1 MTQFVSNLKKFNN
14 SVNRSLLYKNNES
27 LTKEVE
33 YKLISNW
40 QKNKDDKSL
49 NKLLAAYQKL
59 VNSILRKYLSYG
71 ISQEDLFQEGMIGLV
86 YAIDKFDISK
96 GFRLSTYS
104 RWWIKAVIQNYI
116 LKNWSVVKTGST
128 ASQKTLFF
136 GFNKLKKQ
144 INFNSLNFMGEEE
157 LKKISNILGM
167 KSFEIQNMESRLT
180 MGDQSLN
187 QKISKD
193 DQSDLMSLLE
203 DDSLTPD
210 VITEKNNDNKLKKK
224 WLDEAINKLNDRE
237 KIIIFSR
244 KKNDNAETLHEI
256 GKKLN
261 ISKERVR
268 QIEVGALKKLKKI
281 ILQTSNESEEFF
293 LN

>member
-1 MTQFVSNLKKFNN
+1 MTQFIPNLKKFNN

-27 LTKEVE
+27 LSKEVE
-33 YKLISNW
+33 YQLISNW
-40 QKNKDDKSL
+40 QKNKDEKSL

-86 YAIDKFDISK
+86 YAIDKFDVSR

-187 QKISKD
+187 QKISED
-193 DQSDLMSLLE
+193 DQGDLMSLLE

-210 VITEKNNDNKLKKK
+210 IIAEKNNDNKLKKK

-244 KKNDNAETLHEI
+244 KKNDNAKTLHEI

>member
-1 MTQFVSNLKKFNN
+1 MTQFISNLKKFNN

-27 LTKEVE
+27 LSKEVE
-33 YKLISNW
+33 YQLISNW
-40 QKNKDDKSL
+40 QKNKDEKSL

-86 YAIDKFDISK
+86 YAIDKFDVSR

-187 QKISKD
+187 QKISED
-193 DQSDLMSLLE
+193 DQGDLMSLLE

-210 VITEKNNDNKLKKK
+210 IIAEKNNDNKLKKK

-244 KKNDNAETLHEI
+244 KKNDNTETLHEI
-256 GKKLN
+256 GQKLN

>member
-1 MTQFVSNLKKFNN
+1 MTHFISNLKKFNN

-27 LTKEVE
+27 LSKEVE
-33 YKLISNW
+33 YQLISNW
-40 QKNKDDKSL
+40 QKNKDEKSL

-86 YAIDKFDISK
+86 YAIDKFDVSR

-187 QKISKD
+187 QKISED
-193 DQSDLMSLLE
+193 DQGDLMSLLE

-210 VITEKNNDNKLKKK
+210 IIAEKNNDNKLKKK

>member
-1 MTQFVSNLKKFNN
+1 MTQFIPNLKKFNN

-27 LTKEVE
+27 LSKEVE
-33 YKLISNW
+33 YQLISNW
-40 QKNKDDKSL
+40 QKNKDEKSL

-86 YAIDKFDISK
+86 YAIDKFDVSR

>member
-1 MTQFVSNLKKFNN
+1 MTDQNYSLKKFNSSAYN
-14 SVNRSLLYKNNES
+14 ALLYRNNES
-27 LTKEVE
+27 LNKEDE
-33 YKLISNW
+33 YNLILKW
-40 QKNKDDKSL
+40 QNDKDEKSL

-71 ISQEDLFQEGMIGLV
+71 ISKEDLFQEGMIGLV

-144 INFNSLNFMGEEE
+144 INFSSLNFMGDKE
-157 LKKISNILGM
+157 LKKISEILGM

-187 QKISKD
+187 QKINNE
-193 DQSDLMSLLE
+193 DQGELMSLLE
-203 DDSLTPD
+203 DGSPTPD
-210 VITEKNNDNKLKKK
+210 LIAEQNNDDKLKNK
-224 WLDEAINKLNDRE
+224 WLDEAIEKLNDRE

-244 KKNDNAETLHEI
+244 KRSDETETLHEI

-281 ILQTSNESEEFF
+281 ILQTSNEPVDFF
-293 LN
+293 VN

>member
-1 MTQFVSNLKKFNN
+1 MTQFISNLKKFNN

-27 LTKEVE
+27 LSKEVE
-33 YKLISNW
+33 YQLISNW
-40 QKNKDDKSL
+40 QKNKDEKSL

-86 YAIDKFDISK
+86 YAIDKFDVSR

-157 LKKISNILGM
+157 LKKISSILGM

-187 QKISKD
+187 QKISED
-193 DQSDLMSLLE
+193 DQGDLMSLLE

-210 VITEKNNDNKLKKK
+210 IIAEKNNDNKLKKK

>member
-1 MTQFVSNLKKFNN
+1 MTQFISNLKKFNN

-27 LTKEVE
+27 LSKEVE
-33 YKLISNW
+33 YQLISNW
-40 QKNKDDKSL
+40 QKNKDEKSL

-86 YAIDKFDISK
+86 YAIDKFDVSR

-187 QKISKD
+187 QKISED
-193 DQSDLMSLLE
+193 DQGDLMSLLE

-210 VITEKNNDNKLKKK
+210 IIAEKNNDNKLKKK